1 MSTLFNKDDFM
12 WDGMYLMYK
21 GSYPGAKTFGEVHGA
36 DKCHPTMID
45 MIKPVFI
52 ARFKYGSYKPWKAWI
67 NFLTKNSTVEQY
79 LALLDEIHPVGAMQ
93 ALGYKGKT

>member
-1 MSTLFNKDDFM
+1 MT
-12 WDGMYLMYK
+12 
-21 GSYPGAKTFGEVHGA
+21 
-36 DKCHPTMID
+36 
-45 MIKPVFI
+45 KPVFI

-93 ALGYKGKT
+93 ALGYRGKT